1 MFAKFIK
8 SRNSKKGF
16 TLVELM
22 VVVAL
27 IAILAAV
34 AIPAY
39 LSYRKESQMEVART
53 SLIAIVDSL
62 NGYNAIEGSIIYLV
76 DASGNISGTIQD
88 AIDELADK
96 GMDVTVDGIKTDAP
110 LANYCYINGQHFLLR
125 SDVDIDVWVALYDN
139 GDPYSLANIF

>member
-1 MFAKFIK
+1 MFTKLTK

-39 LSYRKESQMEVART
+39 LSYRKESQMEVARA
-53 SLIAIVDSL
+53 SLITVVDSL
-62 NGYNAIEGSIIYLV
+62 NGYNAVSGAIIDMV
-76 DASGNISGTIQD
+76 DDNGNINGTVQD
-88 AIDELADK
+88 AIDKLSAAN
-96 GMDVTVDGIKTDAP
+96 MDVTLDGIKRDAP
-110 LANYCYINGQHFLLR
+110 LANYCYINGQHFVLR
-125 SDVDIDVWVALYDN
+125 GDVDMDAWVALYDD
-139 GDPYSLANIF
+139 GDPYTL